1 MIRKYKCVAYVG
13 WFVGWLAC
21 VVWFVGWFF
30 GWFVGCFFGW
40 FVGWLVC
47 CLCEMNVEMTKP
59 IRNWWFMVG
68 GQY

>member
-30 GWFVGCFFGW
+30 GW
-40 FVGWLVC
+40 LVC
-47 CLCEMNVEMTKP
+47 CLCEMKVEMTKP